1 MALRSKNK
9 VSAAFSMS
17 SMTDIVFLLLIFF
30 MLTSTLVTT
39 NALDLV
45 LPNSTAQTVKKQRVS
60 VSINENFEY
69 FIDKESVE
77 LKYIEVQLI
86 DKLAGK
92 DEQVVV
98 LRVDKSVPLEYAVEV
113 MDIAYR
119 NKFKIVLATQ
129 QKQCNFFVINI
140 SEERHW
146 ERF

>member
-77 LKYIEVQLI
+77 LKYIEAQLI
-86 DKLAGK
+86 DKLAGQ

-98 LRVDKSVPLEYAVEV
+98 LRVDTSVPIEYAVEV

-129 QKQCNFFVINI
+129 QKQ
-140 SEERHW
+140 
-146 ERF
+146 

>member
-1 MALRSKNK
+1 MALKSKNK

-60 VSINENFEY
+60 VSINENLEY
-69 FIDKESVE
+69 FIDKEAVE
-77 LKYIEVQLI
+77 LKFLEAQLI
-86 DKLAGK
+86 DQLVDQ

-98 LRVDKSVPLEYAVEV
+98 LRVDKTVPVEYAVEV

-129 QKQCNFFVINI
+129 QK
-140 SEERHW
+140 R
-146 ERF
+146 

>member
-69 FIDKESVE
+69 FIDKEAVE
-77 LKYIEVQLI
+77 LKYIEAQLI
-86 DKLAGK
+86 DKLAGQ
-92 DEQVVV
+92 DEKVVV
-98 LRVDKSVPLEYAVEV
+98 LRVDKSVPIEYAVEV

-129 QKQCNFFVINI
+129 QK
-140 SEERHW
+140 R
-146 ERF
+146 

>member
-1 MALRSKNK
+1 MALKSKNK

-60 VSINENFEY
+60 LSINENFEY
-69 FIDKESVE
+69 FIDKEAIE
-77 LKYIEVQLI
+77 LKYIEAQLI
-86 DKLAGK
+86 DKLAGQ

-98 LRVDKSVPLEYAVEV
+98 LRVDKSVPIEYAVEV

-129 QKQCNFFVINI
+129 QK
-140 SEERHW
+140 R
-146 ERF
+146 

>member
-1 MALRSKNK
+1 MALKSKNK
-9 VSAAFSMS
+9 VSAEFSMS

-60 VSINENFEY
+60 VSINESLEY
-69 FIDKESVE
+69 FIDKENIE
-77 LKYIEVQLI
+77 LNYLESMLVT
-86 DKLAGK
+86 KLAGQ

-98 LRVDKSVPLEYAVEV
+98 LRVDKSVPMEHAVEV

-129 QKQCNFFVINI
+129 QKK
-140 SEERHW
+140 
-146 ERF
+146 

>member
-69 FIDKESVE
+69 FIDKEAVE
-77 LKYIEVQLI
+77 LKYVEAQLI
-86 DKLAGK
+86 DKLAGQ

-98 LRVDKSVPLEYAVEV
+98 LRVDKSVPIEYAVEV

-129 QKQCNFFVINI
+129 QK
-140 SEERHW
+140 R
-146 ERF
+146 

>member
-1 MALRSKNK
+1 MALKSRNK
-9 VSAAFSMS
+9 VSAVFSMS

-60 VSINENFEY
+60 VSINENLEY
-69 FIDKESVE
+69 YIDKEQVQ
-77 LKYIEVQLI
+77 LQYIESMLI
-86 DKLAGK
+86 DKLTGQAEK
-92 DEQVVV
+92 VVV
-98 LRVDKSVPLEYAVEV
+98 LRVDKSVAIQHAVEV

-129 QKQCNFFVINI
+129 QKK
-140 SEERHW
+140 
-146 ERF
+146 

>member
-69 FIDKESVE
+69 FIDKEVVE
-77 LKYIEVQLI
+77 LKYIETQLI
-86 DKLAGK
+86 DKLAGQ

-98 LRVDKSVPLEYAVEV
+98 LRVDNSVPIEYAVEV

-129 QKQCNFFVINI
+129 QK
-140 SEERHW
+140 R
-146 ERF
+146 

>member
-60 VSINENFEY
+60 VSINQNFEY
-69 FIDKESVE
+69 FIDKEAVE
-77 LKYIEVQLI
+77 LKYIEAQLI
-86 DKLAGK
+86 GKLAGQ
-92 DEQVVV
+92 DDQVVV

-129 QKQCNFFVINI
+129 QK
-140 SEERHW
+140 R
-146 ERF
+146 

>member
-1 MALRSKNK
+1 MALKSRNK
-9 VSAAFSMS
+9 VSAVFSMS

-60 VSINENFEY
+60 VSINENLEY
-69 FIDKESVE
+69 YIDKELVE
-77 LKYIEVQLI
+77 LKYIEAELI
-86 DKLAGK
+86 EKLTGQE
-92 DEQVVV
+92 EQVVV
-98 LRVDKSVPLEYAVEV
+98 LRVDKAVAIEHAVAV

-129 QKQCNFFVINI
+129 QKK
-140 SEERHW
+140 
-146 ERF
+146 

>member
-1 MALRSKNK
+1 MALKSRNK

-60 VSINENFEY
+60 VSINENLEY
-69 FIDKESVE
+69 FIDKELVE
-77 LKYIEVQLI
+77 LKYIEAELI
-86 DKLAGK
+86 EKLAGQE
-92 DEQVVV
+92 DQVVV
-98 LRVDKSVPLEYAVEV
+98 LRVDKAVAIEHAVAV

-129 QKQCNFFVINI
+129 QKK
-140 SEERHW
+140 
-146 ERF
+146 

>member
-1 MALRSKNK
+1 MALKSRNK
-9 VSAAFSMS
+9 VSAVFSMS

-60 VSINENFEY
+60 VSINENLEY
-69 FIDKESVE
+69 YIDKELIE
-77 LKYIEVQLI
+77 LKYIESALI
-86 DKLAGK
+86 DRLTGQ
-92 DEQVVV
+92 DEKVVV
-98 LRVDKSVPLEYAVEV
+98 LRVDKSVAIEHAVAV

-129 QKQCNFFVINI
+129 QKK
-140 SEERHW
+140 
-146 ERF
+146 